1 MSLKSR
7 EKSMQ
12 RQQEWQEN
20 IFAKQKAAAAIAKK
34 WTADYLYAALFFAAL
49 TVLLA
54 VLVKNDPEDL
64 RNFWCTA
71 PLLAAVILWFLLG
84 FLRRFC
90 FLHTME
96 KVPFS
101 GTEERTLVCARV
113 RVVAC
118 PVSRFTN
125 EIVGFVL
132 IAQDRKKYRYIL
144 PQAEVDSRETRQ
156 RWKRAYV
163 GQKLLCT
170 CYSGTANIESV
181 VLLERSMS

>member
-12 RQQEWQEN
+12 RQQELQEN

-118 PVSRFTN
+118 LVSRFTS

-132 IAQDRKKYRYIL
+132 IAQDRKKHRYIL

-181 VLLERSMS
+181 VLLTQSVT

>member
-1 MSLKSR
+1 MTR
-7 EKSMQ
+7 
-12 RQQEWQEN
+12 
-20 IFAKQKAAAAIAKK
+20 KQKKELYAI
-34 WTADYLYAALFFAAL
+34 LVSAALFFAAL

-96 KVPFS
+96 KVLFS

-113 RVVAC
+113 QVVAC
-118 PVSRFTN
+118 PASRFAS

-132 IAQDRKKYRYIL
+132 IAQDRKKYGYIL

-181 VLLERSMS
+181 VLLERSVT